1 MSILFGTDQ
10 PNLKELFDTVETIAV
25 IGCSSNPY
33 RTSNHITKYLIDQG
47 FNVVPVNPNE
57 TEVFGLKSYPSID
70 EIPEGV
76 NVDIMNIFRNK
87 KYTDETVIEIIEWA
101 DRRGQKPIIW
111 TQLDVSTDSSKKRAE
126 EAGLTYIEN
135 RCIMVDHRSV

>member
-47 FNVVPVNPNE
+47 FDVVPVNPNE

-70 EIPEGV
+70 EIPEDV

-101 DRRGQKPIIW
+101 DRRGQEPVIW

>member
-47 FNVVPVNPNE
+47 FDVVPVNPNE
-57 TEVFGLKSYPSID
+57 TKVFGLKSYPSID
-70 EIPEGV
+70 EIPEDV

-101 DRRGQKPIIW
+101 DKRGQEPIIW